1 MASKNVLQ
9 EAISKLHY
17 NTKLLQEKMKTCSTK
32 EQKNEIERQIKQNE
46 SMMLDYQYRIAHQIE
61 S

>member
-17 NTKLLQEKMKTCSTK
+17 NTKMLQEKRKTCSSK
-32 EQKNEIERQIKQNE
+32 EEIADIDKQISQNE
-46 SMMLDYQYRIAHQIE
+46 SMVLDYQYRMAHDN
-61 S
+61 